1 MVISHLEVR
10 TMNKTLIVVGIVTIV
25 TALSGMASAKGKKA
39 HRSAPVVCLSYQEVK
54 DGASGGGF
62 GVCLDGAKPRIF
74 ENYSLVQIQDQDE
87 SERLITVMVGW
98 K

>member
-1 MVISHLEVR
+1 
-10 TMNKTLIVVGIVTIV
+10 MNKTLIAVGIVTIV
-25 TALSGMASAKGKKA
+25 TALSGMASAKGHKGA
-39 HRSAPVVCLSYQEVK
+39 HRTAPVVCLSYQEVK